1 MYRRELEFGRRKAM
15 SQKIIAL
22 SLAALGLTAAGCAKK
37 SVTGNAQWGDGA
49 MSTMVSLM
57 PSAGAS
63 ESFIAERHKLEVVTP
78 EQNLQK
84 SWEATIAFCK
94 TVHCEVLTSTITTPT
109 GGAVPSGAITMR
121 VVPDDLQTLLAKIQT
136 LGQIGTHTTE
146 REDVT
151 NQVIDTEAKLKN
163 LTAFRDSL
171 REMLKKP
178 SATVQDLVAIQQQL
192 ADTQAELDSQ
202 TTQRKILANETEK
215 IAVSISFRAAAAG
228 AARGAFSQVR
238 DAILDSGSVLA
249 DSLASLIT
257 FIVALIPWLILIVPG
272 VWLLGKAWR
281 RLRRNPKGQ
290 LPTSSVEP
298 AQKA

>member
-1 MYRRELEFGRRKAM
+1 MG
-15 SQKIIAL
+15 QKTIAL
-22 SLAALGLTAAGCAKK
+22 SLAALGLVAAGCAKK
-37 SVTGNAQWGDGA
+37 SVTGGAQWGGEA
-49 MSTMVSLM
+49 MSMMVSLT

-94 TVHCEVLTSTITTPT
+94 TVRCEVLTSTITTPT
-109 GGAVPSGAITMR
+109 GGAVPSGSITMR

-215 IAVSISFRAAAAG
+215 IAVSISFHAAAAG

-281 RLRRNPKGQ
+281 RLRRNPKTQ
-290 LPTSSVEP
+290 PPTSPVEP